1 MISSL
6 LSTEPKKKKK
16 NYMQLD
22 SQKKGTNIIGRV
34 PITCFVG
41 LFFFFKGDA
50 RPSLRMASGFTIDH
64 PGERI

>member
-1 MISSL
+1 MPKVEMI
-6 LSTEPKKKKK
+6 LSRSQNDLFFIEYWAKKKKKK

-41 LFFFFKGDA
+41 LFFFF
-50 RPSLRMASGFTIDH
+50 
-64 PGERI
+64 

>member
-1 MISSL
+1 
-6 LSTEPKKKKK
+6 
-16 NYMQLD
+16 MQLD